1 MTDAHK
7 NTPSEEHGRI
17 DLQPEYDRYGI
28 YLRDE
33 STVIL
38 RIDSDKHLFERVGLV
53 SRRQTEV
60 VLKQYVDG
68 EDLGDEGSLETVES
82 ISVERDEFE
91 SRLRDGIV
99 ELIYDGEVSRD
110 QAEALADDLAGS
122 FTEQDS

>member
-110 QAEALADDLAGS
+110 QAEGLADDLAES
-122 FTEQDS
+122 LCE